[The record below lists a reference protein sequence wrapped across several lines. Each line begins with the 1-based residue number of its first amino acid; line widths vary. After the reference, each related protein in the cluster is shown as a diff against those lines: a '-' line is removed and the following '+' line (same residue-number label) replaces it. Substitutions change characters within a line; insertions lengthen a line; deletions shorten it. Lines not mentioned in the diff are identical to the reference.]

1 MGASLE
7 PKWGPEWR
15 LKREKERV
23 PTRLQE
29 RRNELAAGGGGEG
42 GPSRSL
48 QGWGSSTPRLS
59 ACDRAR
65 CAGAE
70 VGSTAR

>member
-1 MGASLE
+1 M
-7 PKWGPEWR
+7 
-15 LKREKERV
+15 ERV

-48 QGWGSSTPRLS
+48 QGWGSRRLRLS

-70 VGSTAR
+70 KVSSAR